1 MPKLKTNRA
10 AAKRFR
16 ATKNGGFKRSHAYT
30 GHLKTAKTSKRRRGL
45 RGTTNVVDVD
55 ICRMRRLF
63 PYAAALPRN
72 RKINENLIIVEAASE
87 E

>member
-1 MPKLKTNRA
+1 MPKVKTNRA

-30 GHLKTAKTSKRRRGL
+30 GHLKTAKTSKRRRNL

-55 ICRMRRLF
+55 IVRMRRLF
-63 PYAAALPRN
+63 PYASSVPRSP
-72 RKINENLIIVEAASE
+72 KPAEMACE